1 MGANPVARDGG
12 RLYLRSVQT
21 LDSVQNAV
29 PEGALAS
36 PAVARNTAPILEVLR
51 AHLPARARV
60 LEIASGSGE
69 HAIAFARAL
78 PATTWTPSDPSP
90 LARASIAAWRV
101 EPGVP
106 NVRPRLALD
115 AADPDGWP
123 EVDVQV
129 IFCANMTHISP
140 WTATEGLLAG
150 AGRILPDPGGL
161 LVLYGPYRESDV
173 PLAPS
178 NAAFD
183 ESLKAR
189 DPEWGLRSLDD
200 VVALAKTHRL
210 HLTRRVEMPANNL
223 MLLFRRA

>member
-1 MGANPVARDGG
+1 MAP
-12 RLYLRSVQT
+12 VQT
-21 LDSVQNAV
+21 LDSIQNAA
-29 PEGALAS
+29 PEGALTS

-69 HAIAFARAL
+69 HALAFARAL
-78 PATTWTPSDPSP
+78 RATTWTPSDPSP
-90 LARASIAAWRV
+90 EARASIAAWRAEAGLPNL
-101 EPGVP
+101 EPP
-106 NVRPRLALD
+106 LEID
-115 AADPDGWP
+115 ASAEAWP

-140 WTATEGLLAG
+140 WAATEGLLAG
-150 AGRILPDPGGL
+150 AARILPDPGGL

-183 ESLKAR
+183 ASLKAR
-189 DPEWGLRSLDD
+189 DPAWGLRELDA
-200 VVALAKTHRL
+200 VTALAKIHRL

-223 MLLFRRA
+223 MLLFRLA

>member
-1 MGANPVARDGG
+1 M
-12 RLYLRSVQT
+12 QT
-21 LDSVQNAV
+21 LDSVQNAA
-29 PEGALAS
+29 PTGALAS

-69 HAIAFARAL
+69 HALAFARAL

-90 LARASIAAWRV
+90 EALASIAAWRA
-101 EPGVP
+101 EAGLPSLNAP
-106 NVRPRLALD
+106 FELD
-115 AADPDGWP
+115 AAAPETWP
-123 EVDVQV
+123 KVDVQV
-129 IFCANMTHISP
+129 VFCANMIHISP
-140 WTATEGLLAG
+140 WAATEGLLAG

-178 NAAFD
+178 NTTFD
-183 ESLKAR
+183 ASLKSR
-189 DPEWGLRSLDD
+189 DPAWGLRDLDE